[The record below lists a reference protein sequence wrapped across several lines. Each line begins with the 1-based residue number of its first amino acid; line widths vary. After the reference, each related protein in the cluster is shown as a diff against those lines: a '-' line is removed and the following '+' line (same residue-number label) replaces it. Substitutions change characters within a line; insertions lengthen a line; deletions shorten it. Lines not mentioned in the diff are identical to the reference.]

1 MTKAITKR
9 GLMFWFHNDAVY
21 KHTSIYRRET
31 AAREKW
37 KGDLAGKI
45 MRKIRREGD
54 DDDDEKPKNF
64 IRALMSSRFKLDDE
78 EIEDTIY
85 SMNLAVS

>member
-1 MTKAITKR
+1 
-9 GLMFWFHNDAVY
+9 MFWFHNDKIY

-45 MRKIRREGD
+45 MRKVRRENL
-54 DDDDEKPKNF
+54 DEKPKNF
-64 IRALMSSRFKLDDE
+64 IRALMSPRFNLDDQ

-85 SMNLAVS
+85 SMNLAVSKILILINF